1 MSFKTEFQRYKK
13 AVEDDI
19 KELEIVIG
27 WLEMTADANVSGVPK
42 VEIAKLV
49 SFYKGTKDSKQVEKK
64 KIEELEWYIENNWKK
79 LKKVLDKWFFLYYTK
94 NIENW
99 ERNWKWKK
107 LN

>member
-64 KIEELEWYIENNWKK
+64 KIEELEWYIENN
-79 LKKVLDKWFFLYYTK
+79 
-94 NIENW
+94 
-99 ERNWKWKK
+99 
-107 LN
+107 

>member
-64 KIEELEWYIENNWKK
+64 KIEELEWNIENN
-79 LKKVLDKWFFLYYTK
+79 
-94 NIENW
+94 
-99 ERNWKWKK
+99 
-107 LN
+107 

>member
-1 MSFKTEFQRYKK
+1 MSFKTEFQKYKK

-19 KELEIVIG
+19 KELEIVIT

-64 KIEELEWYIENNWKK
+64 KIDDLERNIENN
-79 LKKVLDKWFFLYYTK
+79 
-94 NIENW
+94 
-99 ERNWKWKK
+99 
-107 LN
+107 

>member
-19 KELEIVIG
+19 KELEIVIT

-42 VEIAKLV
+42 GEIAKLV

-64 KIEELEWYIENNWKK
+64 KIDDLERLKIIENN
-79 LKKVLDKWFFLYYTK
+79 
-94 NIENW
+94 
-99 ERNWKWKK
+99 
-107 LN
+107 

>member
-19 KELEIVIG
+19 KELEIVIC

-42 VEIAKLV
+42 AEIAKLV

-64 KIEELEWYIENNWKK
+64 KIDDLERNIENNWKK
-79 LKKVLDKWFFLYYTK
+79 YLTNYFSCNIIIISKIERG
-94 NIENW
+94 IEN
-99 ERNWKWKK
+99 ERI
-107 LN
+107 